1 MMGVLRL
8 AGSLDTLAWC
18 RMNDITP
25 ANTEVSVR
33 INKVSLLSTRCL
45 YSAQVPPMR
54 LLSALEPSLVW
65 LPWKKAEP
73 SARAEQVWARPRT
86 CTVCHTHSRQHGAYY
101 DEEVTSAWVSFQCGF
116 LAMAVTM
123 W

>member
-1 MMGVLRL
+1 MIGVLRL

-25 ANTEVSVR
+25 ANKGTGVR
-33 INKVSLLSTRCL
+33 INEVSLLSTRCL

-86 CTVCHTHSRQHGAYY
+86 CTHTHRQH
-101 DEEVTSAWVSFQCGF
+101 
-116 LAMAVTM
+116 
-123 W
+123 

>member
-1 MMGVLRL
+1 MIGVLRL

-25 ANTEVSVR
+25 TNKDKQGVSTLH
-33 INKVSLLSTRCL
+33 KVSLLSTRCL

-73 SARAEQVWARPRT
+73 RARAEQVWARPRT
-86 CTVCHTHSRQHGAYY
+86 CTHTHRQH
-101 DEEVTSAWVSFQCGF
+101 
-116 LAMAVTM
+116 
-123 W
+123 

>member
-33 INKVSLLSTRCL
+33 INKVSLLST
-45 YSAQVPPMR
+45 SATYEVI
-54 LLSALEPSLVW
+54 V
-65 LPWKKAEP
+65 
-73 SARAEQVWARPRT
+73 RA
-86 CTVCHTHSRQHGAYY
+86 GA
-101 DEEVTSAWVSFQCGF
+101 
-116 LAMAVTM
+116 
-123 W
+123 

>member
-1 MMGVLRL
+1 
-8 AGSLDTLAWC
+8 
-18 RMNDITP
+18 
-25 ANTEVSVR
+25 
-33 INKVSLLSTRCL
+33 
-45 YSAQVPPMR
+45 MR

-86 CTVCHTHSRQHGAYY
+86 CAHTPNECYRTLSN
-101 DEEVTSAWVSFQCGF
+101 DEVTSAWVSFQCGF